1 MVIASLIVT
10 GEQVTLRLAVPN
22 KGRLSERSVQI
33 LKQAGLE
40 IEDSDERKLFA
51 NVKKRDFAVMFVRA
65 SDIVNFVAKG
75 AVDVG
80 ITGKDLVLEAGL
92 DVKTVYDL
100 NFGHCRLS
108 VAAPESSGI
117 EEVKDIRDGSVVATS
132 FPKTTERYFAKVGK
146 RIEVTTISGAA
157 EVTPHIGVADL
168 IVDLVSSGST
178 LKVNHLKEVA
188 VIARSNAVVI
198 VNEDA
203 YKKKREEI
211 DELVAAIESVENA
224 ANKKYLMAD
233 VPVESLESVR
243 KYFPGIAGPTVM
255 NIAGRDDVVA
265 VHVVIDKD
273 KAYDAITRLKKLG
286 ATGILIVPIDRM
298 VP

>member
-1 MVIASLIVT
+1 
-10 GEQVTLRLAVPN
+10 VTLRLAVPN

-40 IEDSDERKLFA
+40 IEDSDDRKLFA
-51 NVKKRDFAVMFVRA
+51 TVKKRDFAVMFVRA
-65 SDIVNFVAKG
+65 SDIVNFVSKG

-92 DVKTVYDL
+92 DVKTIYDL

-117 EEVKDIRDGSVVATS
+117 LDVDEIKDGSVVATS
-132 FPKTTERYFAKVGK
+132 FPNLTKKYFAKVGK
-146 RIEVTTISGAA
+146 KIEVTTISGAA

-188 VIARSNAVVI
+188 VIAKSNAVVI
-198 VNEDA
+198 VNEES
-203 YKKKREEI
+203 YKKKRDEI

-233 VPVESLESVR
+233 VPTKSLDAVR

>member
-1 MVIASLIVT
+1 
-10 GEQVTLRLAVPN
+10 LAVPN

-40 IEDSDERKLFA
+40 IEDSDDRKLFA
-51 NVKKRDFAVMFVRA
+51 TVKKRDFAVMFVRA
-65 SDIVNFVAKG
+65 SDIVSFVSKG

-108 VAAPESSGI
+108 VAAPDSLGI
-117 EEVKDIRDGSVVATS
+117 EDVKDIKDGSVIATS
-132 FPKTTERYFAKVGK
+132 FPNMTKKYFAKVGK
-146 RIEVTTISGAA
+146 NIEITTISGAA

-178 LKVNHLKEVA
+178 LKVNHLKEIA

-198 VNEDA
+198 VNEDS

-233 VPVESLESVR
+233 VPTKSLEAVR
-243 KYFPGIAGPTVM
+243 KYLPGIAGPTVM

-273 KAYDAITRLKKLG
+273 KAYDAITKLKKLG

>member
-1 MVIASLIVT
+1 M
-10 GEQVTLRLAVPN
+10 TLRLAVPN

-40 IEDSDERKLFA
+40 IEDSDDRKLFA
-51 NVKKRDFAVMFVRA
+51 TVKKRDFAVMFVRA
-65 SDIVNFVAKG
+65 SDIVNFVSKG

-100 NFGHCRLS
+100 SFGHCRLS

-117 EEVKDIRDGSVVATS
+117 ESVEDIKDGSVVATS
-132 FPKTTERYFAKVGK
+132 FPNLTKKYFAKAGK
-146 RIEVTTISGAA
+146 KIEVTTISGAA

-198 VNEDA
+198 VNEDS
-203 YKKKREEI
+203 YKKKRDEI

-224 ANKKYLMAD
+224 ANRKYLMAD
-233 VPVESLESVR
+233 VPTKSLDAVR

>member
-1 MVIASLIVT
+1 M
-10 GEQVTLRLAVPN
+10 TLRLAVPN

-40 IEDSDERKLFA
+40 IEDSDDRKLFA
-51 NVKKRDFAVMFVRA
+51 TVKKRDFAVMFVRA
-65 SDIVNFVAKG
+65 SDIVNFVSKG

-100 NFGHCRLS
+100 SFGHCRLS

-117 EEVKDIRDGSVVATS
+117 ESVEDIKDGSVVATS
-132 FPKTTERYFAKVGK
+132 FPNLTKKYFAKAGK
-146 RIEVTTISGAA
+146 KIEVTTISGAA

-188 VIARSNAVVI
+188 VIAKSNAVVI
-198 VNEDA
+198 VNEDS
-203 YKKKREEI
+203 YKKKRDEI

-224 ANKKYLMAD
+224 ANRKYLMAD
-233 VPVESLESVR
+233 VPTKSLDAVR

>member
-1 MVIASLIVT
+1 
-10 GEQVTLRLAVPN
+10 VTLRLAVPN

-40 IEDSDERKLFA
+40 IEDSDDRKLFA
-51 NVKKRDFAVMFVRA
+51 LVKKRDFAVMFVRA
-65 SDIVNFVAKG
+65 SDIVNFVSKG

-92 DVKTVYDL
+92 DVKTIYDL

-108 VAAPESSGI
+108 VAAPDNSGI
-117 EEVKDIRDGSVVATS
+117 EDVKDIKDGSVIATS
-132 FPKTTERYFAKVGK
+132 FPNLTKKYFAKAGK
-146 RIEVTTISGAA
+146 NIDITTISGAA

-178 LKVNHLKEVA
+178 LKVNHLKEIA

-198 VNEDA
+198 VNEDS
-203 YKKKREEI
+203 YKKKREDI

-233 VPVESLESVR
+233 VPTKSLDAVR
-243 KYFPGIAGPTVM
+243 RYLPGIAGPTVM

-273 KAYDAITRLKKLG
+273 KAYDAITKLKKLG

>member
-1 MVIASLIVT
+1 
-10 GEQVTLRLAVPN
+10 LAVPN
-22 KGRLSERSVQI
+22 KGRLSENSVQI

-40 IEDSDERKLFA
+40 IEDADDRKLFA
-51 NVKKRDFAVMFVRA
+51 QVKKRDFAVMFVRA
-65 SDIVNFVAKG
+65 NDIVSFVAKG

-92 DVKTVYDL
+92 DVKTLYDL
-100 NFGHCRLS
+100 HFGHCRLS

-117 EEVKDIRDGSVVATS
+117 DAVADIKDGSVVATS
-132 FPKTTERYFAKVGK
+132 FPNVARRYFEKEGKKVE
-146 RIEVTTISGAA
+146 ITTISGAA
-157 EVTPHIGVADL
+157 EVTPHIGVADI

-188 VIARSNAVVI
+188 VIAKSNAVVI
-198 VNEDA
+198 TNEKA
-203 YKKKREEI
+203 YKEKREEI
-211 DELVAAIESVENA
+211 DELVSAIESVENA

-233 VPVESLESVR
+233 VPTKSLDAVR
-243 KYFPGIAGPTVM
+243 KHFPGIAGPTIM
-255 NIAGRDDVVA
+255 NIMGREDVVA

-273 KAYDAITRLKKLG
+273 KVYDAIHRLKRLG

>member
-1 MVIASLIVT
+1 
-10 GEQVTLRLAVPN
+10 VTLRLAVPN
-22 KGRLSERSVQI
+22 KGRLSENSVQI

-40 IEDSDERKLFA
+40 IEDADDRKLFA
-51 NVKKRDFAVMFVRA
+51 QVKKRDFAVMFVRA
-65 SDIVNFVAKG
+65 NDIVSFVAKG

-100 NFGHCRLS
+100 HFGHCRLS
-108 VAAPESSGI
+108 VAAPEASGI
-117 EEVKDIRDGSVVATS
+117 EKVEDIEDGSVVATS
-132 FPKTTERYFAKVGK
+132 FPNSARRFFDKVGK
-146 RIEVTTISGAA
+146 RVEITTISGAA
-157 EVTPHIGVADL
+157 EVTPHIGVADI

-178 LKVNHLKEVA
+178 LKVNHLKEVV
-188 VIARSNAVVI
+188 VIAKSNAVVI
-198 VNEDA
+198 TNEKA
-203 YKKKREEI
+203 YKEKREEI
-211 DELVAAIESVENA
+211 DELVSAIESVESA

-233 VPVESLESVR
+233 VPTKSLDAVR
-243 KYFPGIAGPTVM
+243 KHFPGIAGPTIM
-255 NIAGRDDVVA
+255 NIMGRDDVVA

-273 KAYDAITRLKKLG
+273 KVYDAIHRLKRLG

>member
-1 MVIASLIVT
+1 M
-10 GEQVTLRLAVPN
+10 TLRLAVPN

-33 LKQAGLE
+33 LRQAGLE
-40 IEDSDERKLFA
+40 IEDSEERKLFA
-51 NVKKRDFAVMFVRA
+51 NVKARDVAVMFVRA
-65 SDIVNFVAKG
+65 SDIVSFVAKG

-117 EEVKDIRDGSVVATS
+117 EKVEDIKDGSVVATS
-132 FPKTTERYFAKVGK
+132 FPSMTRKYFEKQGKKVE
-146 RIEVTTISGAA
+146 ITTISGAA

-198 VNEDA
+198 VNPES
-203 YKKKREEI
+203 YQRKRDEI
-211 DELVAAIESVENA
+211 EELVSAIESVENA

-233 VPVESLESVR
+233 VPVKSLEAVR

-273 KAYDAITRLKKLG
+273 KAYEAITRLKRLG

>member
-1 MVIASLIVT
+1 M
-10 GEQVTLRLAVPN
+10 RLAVPN

-40 IEDSDERKLFA
+40 IEDSDDRKLFA
-51 NVKKRDFAVMFVRA
+51 TVKKRDFAVMFVRA
-65 SDIVNFVAKG
+65 SDIVNFVSKG

-108 VAAPESSGI
+108 IAAPDSSGI
-117 EEVKDIRDGSVVATS
+117 EEVKDIEDGSVIATS
-132 FPKTTERYFAKVGK
+132 FPNLTKKYFDKAGK
-146 RIEVTTISGAA
+146 NIEVTTISGAA

-178 LKVNHLKEVA
+178 LKVNHLKEIA
-188 VIARSNAVVI
+188 VIAKSNAVVI
-198 VNEDA
+198 VNEDS
-203 YKKKREEI
+203 YKKKRDEI

-233 VPVESLESVR
+233 VPTKSLEAVR
-243 KYFPGIAGPTVM
+243 KYLPGIAGPTVM

-273 KAYDAITRLKKLG
+273 KAYDAITKLKKLG

>member
-1 MVIASLIVT
+1 
-10 GEQVTLRLAVPN
+10 LAVPN
-22 KGRLSERSVQI
+22 KGRLSENSVHI

-40 IEDSDERKLFA
+40 IEDADDRRLFA
-51 NVKKRDFAVMFVRA
+51 QVKKRDFAVMFVRA
-65 SDIVNFVAKG
+65 NDIVSFVAKG

-92 DVKTVYDL
+92 DVKTLYDL
-100 NFGHCRLS
+100 HFGHCRLS

-117 EEVKDIRDGSVVATS
+117 EKVADIRDGSVVATS
-132 FPKTTERYFAKVGK
+132 FPNAARRFFEKEGKKVE
-146 RIEVTTISGAA
+146 ITTISGAA
-157 EVTPHIGVADL
+157 EVTPHIGVADV

-188 VIARSNAVVI
+188 IIAKSNAVVI
-198 VNEDA
+198 TNEKA
-203 YKKKREEI
+203 YKEHGEQI
-211 DELVAAIESVENA
+211 DELVSAIESVENA

-233 VPVESLESVR
+233 VPTKSLDAVR
-243 KYFPGIAGPTVM
+243 KHFPGIAGPTIM
-255 NIAGRDDVVA
+255 NIMGREDVVA

-273 KAYDAITRLKKLG
+273 KVYDAIHRLKRLG

>member
-1 MVIASLIVT
+1 
-10 GEQVTLRLAVPN
+10 VTLRLAVPN

-40 IEDSDERKLFA
+40 IEDSDDRKLFA
-51 NVKKRDFAVMFVRA
+51 TVKKRDFAVMFVRA
-65 SDIVNFVAKG
+65 SDIVNFVSKG

-92 DVKTVYDL
+92 DVKTIYDL

-117 EEVKDIRDGSVVATS
+117 MDVDEIKDGSVVATS
-132 FPKTTERYFAKVGK
+132 FPNLTKKYFAKVGK
-146 RIEVTTISGAA
+146 KIEVTTISGAA

-188 VIARSNAVVI
+188 VIAKSNAVVI
-198 VNEDA
+198 VNEES
-203 YKKKREEI
+203 YKKKRDEI

-233 VPVESLESVR
+233 VPTKSLDAVR

-273 KAYDAITRLKKLG
+273 KAYDAITRLKKMG